1 MTIECIENVSNYF
14 YYFWKFRSFSS
25 LNVFVCLN
33 KKFLHL
39 LLFFRFISKHAAI
52 TNKNGNGNGNGNATN
67 TSNSVEEKNI
77 IHSNSSFSSSSLISM
92 KAKNQKF
99 LSENTNNTF
108 LSTYNN
114 KNENFKNKDEKDRGS
129 NAGIKRQ
136 GQFNSL
142 GDHIKNK
149 VISVCFYFLFLLFPY
164 V

>member
-1 MTIECIENVSNYF
+1 
-14 YYFWKFRSFSS
+14 
-25 LNVFVCLN
+25 
-33 KKFLHL
+33 
-39 LLFFRFISKHAAI
+39 
-52 TNKNGNGNGNGNATN
+52 
-67 TSNSVEEKNI
+67 
-77 IHSNSSFSSSSLISM
+77 M